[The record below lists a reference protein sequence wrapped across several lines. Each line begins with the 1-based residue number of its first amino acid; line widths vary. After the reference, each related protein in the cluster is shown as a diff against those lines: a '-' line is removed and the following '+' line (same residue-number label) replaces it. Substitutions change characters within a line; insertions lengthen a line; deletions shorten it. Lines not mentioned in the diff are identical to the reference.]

1 MKLNKVLQAE
11 NTRLNEEVEELRGND
26 LVNFLMIWDLLE
38 NKGLLWDTVE
48 GLVCDLFA
56 VYNLPWKTRVAG
68 YATKEE
74 NGKTRIA
81 DLGIRKL
88 RRRERKC
95 SA

>member
-11 NTRLNEEVEELRGND
+11 NARLKEDIEELREND

-38 NKGLLWDTVE
+38 KKGLLWDAVE
-48 GLVCDLFA
+48 GLACDLF
-56 VYNLPWKTRVAG
+56 VLYNPLKREVVG

-74 NGKTRIA
+74 KGKTRIA
-81 DLGIRKL
+81 DLGVRKL

-95 SA
+95 SI